1 MDSPAAAV
9 VPVEVQVS
17 GPHSADIVHYAQDRI
32 RTILQHTD
40 APALHARVRIT
51 HHADPAVEL
60 PVTAQANLDVNG
72 RFVRARARAR
82 TDEEAVDLLLDRLRH
97 RLQHDHARSVGSW
110 EDRRGQSAPT
120 IPQGGEQHEW
130 RHSDAPAHL
139 VPYFP
144 RPVEERRIIRHKS
157 YTVSPCGIDEAAF
170 DMEALDHDVILF
182 TEIGSD
188 QDSVLYQAGPT
199 GYRLAQ
205 VLPDPDQLARHTL
218 PVTVSG
224 QPAPL
229 LDTDEAIQRMAS
241 LDHPFLFYLD
251 GERGRGALLYHRY
264 DGHYGLITPAD
275 TG

>member
-9 VPVEVQVS
+9 IPVEVQVT
-17 GPHSADIVHYAQDRI
+17 GPHPADIGRYAQDKI
-32 RTILQHTD
+32 RTVLQH
-40 APALHARVRIT
+40 AHLHALHARVRIT

-72 RFVRARARAR
+72 RPVRARVRAR
-82 TDEEAVDLLLDRLRH
+82 TDREAVDLLHDRLRH
-97 RLQHDHARSVGSW
+97 RLQHDQARNVGNW
-110 EDRRGQSAPT
+110 EDRRAHSAPT
-120 IPQGGEQHEW
+120 YPQGGERHEW

-157 YTVSPCGIDEAAF
+157 YTLSACGIDEAAF
-170 DMEALDHDVILF
+170 DMETLDHDFHLF
-182 TEIGSD
+182 TESGSD
-188 QDSVLYQAGPT
+188 QDSVLYRGGPT

-205 VLPDPDQLARHTL
+205 VQPDPDHLADHAL
-218 PVTVSG
+218 PITVSG

-241 LDHPFLFYLD
+241 LDRPFLFYLD